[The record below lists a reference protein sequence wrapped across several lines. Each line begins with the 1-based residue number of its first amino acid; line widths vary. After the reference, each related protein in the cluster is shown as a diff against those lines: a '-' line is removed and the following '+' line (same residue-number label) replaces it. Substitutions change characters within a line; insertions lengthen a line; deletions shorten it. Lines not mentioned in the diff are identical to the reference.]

1 MAQGDN
7 KTGQK
12 GTNAMFVMTH
22 NEIAHAYQAKKFF
35 TFANPV
41 VDHRPQKEDP
51 NCIRIT
57 AMGNL
62 ITYDG
67 ELSVRTVDIN
77 TAKLHWNSVVSTP
90 NAKYMCLDI
99 KKNYLT
105 AALEYFEY
113 MKMPLSLFP
122 SWIVEQYD
130 LTKHEKDGWV
140 HLEMRRAVW
149 GPPQAGILANKC
161 LRRKLALY
169 GYYECVNTPGLWYH
183 ESRQITFTLV
193 VDDFGVKYV
202 NQDDV
207 NHLIAS
213 IKKTYTLTEDWTGDL
228 YCGIKLRWDY
238 ENRTINISMP
248 GYIKKKLQEFEHAT
262 PTKPQHCPYSPAPK

>member
-1 MAQGDN
+1 MVHPVTGKTISSYKKLMHDPATAEVWQTAFGKDFWGMAQGDN

-41 VDHRPQKEDP
+41 VDHRPQKEGP
-51 NCIRIT
+51 NRIRIT

-67 ELSVRTVDIN
+67 NLSVRTADIN

-99 KKNYLT
+99 KKIYLT
-105 AALEYFEY
+105 TALEYFEY

-130 LTKHEKDGWV
+130 LTKHAKDG
-140 HLEMRRAVW
+140 
-149 GPPQAGILANKC
+149 
-161 LRRKLALY
+161 
-169 GYYECVNTPGLWYH
+169 
-183 ESRQITFTLV
+183 
-193 VDDFGVKYV
+193 
-202 NQDDV
+202 
-207 NHLIAS
+207 
-213 IKKTYTLTEDWTGDL
+213 
-228 YCGIKLRWDY
+228 
-238 ENRTINISMP
+238 
-248 GYIKKKLQEFEHAT
+248 
-262 PTKPQHCPYSPAPK
+262 